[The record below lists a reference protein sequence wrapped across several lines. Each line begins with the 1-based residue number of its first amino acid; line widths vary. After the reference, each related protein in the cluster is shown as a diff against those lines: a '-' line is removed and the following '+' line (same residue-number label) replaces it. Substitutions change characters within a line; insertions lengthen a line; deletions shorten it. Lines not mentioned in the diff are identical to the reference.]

1 MPKWVGAMSR
11 RKEGRVGSGQH
22 VKRLV
27 AAVGFGSDA
36 QGGRSGGIPGQ
47 MRRNRRGTDSR
58 AGQVGA
64 SFSPFLPLRV
74 FPWSPSSLLLIEL
87 LIGVGPIFLLRSIY
101 FCFMRNFCC
110 LALRWHQAKLLPTLR
125 NGG

>member
-22 VKRLV
+22 VKRLA

-58 AGQVGA
+58 AGEMDTFCKSANFQSG
-64 SFSPFLPLRV
+64 PFKCISTVR
-74 FPWSPSSLLLIEL
+74 
-87 LIGVGPIFLLRSIY
+87 
-101 FCFMRNFCC
+101 
-110 LALRWHQAKLLPTLR
+110 
-125 NGG
+125 